1 MKIAIDAMGGDFA
14 PENIIKGI
22 ELAKQEFSD
31 ITFQLFGDETAIKA
45 VLTDEKNIEIIHT
58 TELIDFHDEPVK
70 AIRKKKDSSLV
81 RAVQSVK
88 EGNSDAIL
96 SAGNTGAL
104 LTAGL
109 FIVGRIKAID
119 RPALMNTLPTVDGK
133 GFDILDLGAN
143 AENKP
148 EHLRDFAILGS
159 FYAEHV
165 RGIDKPRVALLS
177 NGAEASK
184 GSPMIKETHE
194 LLSNLTEINFI
205 GNIESRDIL
214 TGVADVVVADGFT
227 GNAVLKSI
235 EGTASVFMKLIRDGI
250 ANGSLTTKI
259 GGLMV
264 KKELSNIRN
273 VMSTDE
279 AGGAVLFGLKAP
291 VIKSHGNSSP
301 EAIRSAIRQIHK
313 MLETDVNGKLIAHFE
328 EK

>member
-1 MKIAIDAMGGDFA
+1 
-14 PENIIKGI
+14 
-22 ELAKQEFSD
+22 
-31 ITFQLFGDETAIKA
+31 
-45 VLTDEKNIEIIHT
+45 
-58 TELIDFHDEPVK
+58 
-70 AIRKKKDSSLV
+70 
-81 RAVQSVK
+81 
-88 EGNSDAIL
+88 
-96 SAGNTGAL
+96 
-104 LTAGL
+104 
-109 FIVGRIKAID
+109 
-119 RPALMNTLPTVDGK
+119 
-133 GFDILDLGAN
+133 
-143 AENKP
+143 
-148 EHLRDFAILGS
+148 
-159 FYAEHV
+159 
-165 RGIDKPRVALLS
+165 
-177 NGAEASK
+177 
-184 GSPMIKETHE
+184 MIKETHE